1 VNRHLVIA
9 ASVMAVLAAGCQGDA
24 GPDLQFGEVVGGEV
38 VETIAAPATI
48 EPRDRVTVNAP
59 ATGVVAE
66 LFVED
71 GDEVAVGDPLARLDA
86 PTVQQSIEQAEA
98 AVTAANALAGIQ
110 TGVDLSPLIAAV
122 RTQFESVIPPLLFS
136 LTEQAGALPEEEQRQ
151 RALDAITEASTGY
164 DEAVAALADAEQ
176 QAAASA
182 RAASA
187 STRAAAAAQRAQAE
201 LALEAAQVR
210 ADGLLVT
217 APAAGVVELSRGGS
231 GVTPDLGGA
240 GDLGDLE
247 ALFGGGSAGSASAG
261 PVSRGSEV
269 SAGQSLLTIYDLSGF
284 RMLASVDEIDA
295 VHVQAG
301 QRAVVLVD
309 ALGDIEL
316 DGVVDHVAI
325 EPTVGTGGGV
335 AFPVTVRLL
344 SPPRDVPLRPG
355 LSGSVEIVVNRLD
368 ADTVVSSSA
377 LRRRGGGEV
386 VYVVRDDVIREVPVT
401 VLAIGDDR
409 AAVQGDLDVGET
421 VVVGGIE
428 EVADGD
434 PVP

>member
-1 VNRHLVIA
+1 VNRRLVIA
-9 ASVMAVLAAGCQGDA
+9 AVMALLAAGCQRDA
-24 GPDLQFGEVVGGEV
+24 GPELQFGEVVGGEV

-71 GDEVAVGDPLARLDA
+71 GDEVAVGDHLLRLDA
-86 PTVQQSIEQAEA
+86 PSVERSIEQAEA
-98 AVTAANALAGIQ
+98 AVAAANALAGIQ

-136 LTEQAGALPEEEQRQ
+136 LSEQAGALPEEEQRQ
-151 RALDAITEASTGY
+151 RALDAITEASTAY
-164 DEAVAALADAEQ
+164 DDAVKALADAEQ

-187 STRAAAAAQRAQAE
+187 STRVAAAAQRAQAE
-201 LALEAAQVR
+201 LALDAAQSR

-217 APAAGVVELSRGGS
+217 SPSAGVVELSRGGA
-231 GVTPDLGGA
+231 GATPDLGGA

-247 ALFGGGSAGSASAG
+247 ALFGGGAASSASAG

-269 SAGQSLLTIYDLSGF
+269 GTGQSLLTVYDLSGF
-284 RMLASVDEIDA
+284 RMRASVDEIDA

-309 ALGDIEL
+309 ALGDLEL

-335 AFPVTVRLL
+335 AFTVAVRLL

-386 VYVVRDDVIREVPVT
+386 VYVVRDDVIREVPVI

-409 AAVQGDLDVGET
+409 AAVQGDLSVGES